1 MAALSWANSGS
12 SMLDSRSE
20 DLGFREGLAA
30 VGRAGGF
37 FWTSLWG
44 QAKTSPSHL
53 SESVTLEIKAVNF
66 KLIKLPRASV
76 LLF

>member
-37 FWTSLWG
+37 F
-44 QAKTSPSHL
+44 
-53 SESVTLEIKAVNF
+53 
-66 KLIKLPRASV
+66 
-76 LLF
+76 